1 MVHNDDIEGKEN
13 TITDSSFSQWFDLQV
28 GDLKDTNWQSY
39 LHQSSENNLELSVIG
54 SDPRD
59 NELLRLV
66 NEVKILNGY
75 LDFQTPAVL
84 IDTRIKSLTPGIF
97 GRQSKYT
104 IGARALIT
112 QIHLENLNERC
123 FMGFTLNSP
132 ALHAYID
139 PQLVG
144 REIEQ
149 RPDGFIPKLD
159 FLEPKLIEFF
169 LSSGIKIKILS
180 AMQLSTGIRD
190 TSIEQSTSLRL
201 MFPESVSFTD
211 CQKIMDRVHFF
222 FCFLTGRSLQLGKNT
237 LHSNKRSVLGDEQSE
252 YIDCKAIY
260 KSSLLSYPTDFGNE
274 FASLTDGRSTVSI
287 ENIFDHIVS
296 DKDGALTY
304 FMDMVLKAEVY
315 ERRLDDGFIELIG
328 LLENFHKTYFGSGL
342 DKERKDYNKE
352 MKQKLKKLVA
362 KSNDKEA
369 IEFLNKLCMAQPG
382 ELSLFE
388 RLEELKKEWAEDGFR
403 GGPDLRK
410 IKSLRNVKPHGRGN
424 RYSNDDIQYIA
435 MVLPFLTGLSR
446 YHILKYLGF
455 DRESIAKSFH
465 VIRLGLGSFVPI
477 DLCE

>member
-1 MVHNDDIEGKEN
+1 
-13 TITDSSFSQWFDLQV
+13 
-28 GDLKDTNWQSY
+28 
-39 LHQSSENNLELSVIG
+39 
-54 SDPRD
+54 
-59 NELLRLV
+59 
-66 NEVKILNGY
+66 
-75 LDFQTPAVL
+75 
-84 IDTRIKSLTPGIF
+84 
-97 GRQSKYT
+97 
-104 IGARALIT
+104 
-112 QIHLENLNERC
+112 
-123 FMGFTLNSP
+123 
-132 ALHAYID
+132 
-139 PQLVG
+139 
-144 REIEQ
+144 
-149 RPDGFIPKLD
+149 
-159 FLEPKLIEFF
+159 
-169 LSSGIKIKILS
+169 
-180 AMQLSTGIRD
+180 
-190 TSIEQSTSLRL
+190 
-201 MFPESVSFTD
+201 
-211 CQKIMDRVHFF
+211 
-222 FCFLTGRSLQLGKNT
+222 
-237 LHSNKRSVLGDEQSE
+237 
-252 YIDCKAIY
+252 
-260 KSSLLSYPTDFGNE
+260 E